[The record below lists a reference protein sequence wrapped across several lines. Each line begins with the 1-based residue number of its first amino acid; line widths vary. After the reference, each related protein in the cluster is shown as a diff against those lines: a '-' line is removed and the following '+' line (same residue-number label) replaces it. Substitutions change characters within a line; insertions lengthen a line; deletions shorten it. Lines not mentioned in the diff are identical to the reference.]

1 MAVYTIINNQLLEL
15 INGLDILE
23 LTSVNFISSGNFKK
37 KTWFWYK
44 KLDFDAKNTIFTKTN
59 KLDFFPSGAR
69 HHSK

>member
-37 KTWFWYK
+37 K
-44 KLDFDAKNTIFTKTN
+44 I
-59 KLDFFPSGAR
+59 G
-69 HHSK
+69 